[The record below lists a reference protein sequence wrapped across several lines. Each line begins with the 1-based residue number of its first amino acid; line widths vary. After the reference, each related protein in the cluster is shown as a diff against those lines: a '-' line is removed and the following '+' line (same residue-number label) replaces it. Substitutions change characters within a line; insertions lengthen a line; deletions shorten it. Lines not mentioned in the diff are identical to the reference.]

1 MKKVASSIWAARGA
15 ILLVGASLL
24 LSGSREVL
32 SGDLHYSN
40 YWGGAVF
47 APLAIVIGLFLL
59 VGAIW
64 KWRTLTTPEEQP
76 KLKRRAARL
85 ARKAD
90 ATKFPIDDY
99 KKW

>member
-1 MKKVASSIWAARGA
+1 M
-15 ILLVGASLL
+15 LLFGASLL

-32 SGDLHYSN
+32 SGDLHYPN

-64 KWRTLTTPEEQP
+64 KWRTLTTPKNQP
-76 KLKRRAARL
+76 KLKGRAARL
-85 ARKAD
+85 AQKAD

>member
-1 MKKVASSIWAARGA
+1 MKKVPSSTWAARVA
-15 ILLVGASLL
+15 MLLVAASLL
-24 LSGSREVL
+24 LSGLRDIS

-47 APLAIVIGLFLL
+47 APVAVIVGLFLL
-59 VGAIW
+59 FGVIW
-64 KWRTLTTPEEQP
+64 KWRTPTTIPKQR
-76 KLKRRAARL
+76 KLKGRAARL

-90 ATKFPIDDY
+90 VTRFPIDDY